1 MFSILIFCI
10 LLHAIGSRA
19 QEFEIIDNFANSIDY
34 NENFN
39 RDRHDKHTKE
49 TEVVMKE
56 DEGELY
62 YSDYAPEAA
71 ALMEVEEME
80 PEEKKGPTLGQV
92 LGALI
97 MRQPDDFKIGMSK
110 LYCDI

>member
-1 MFSILIFCI
+1 
-10 LLHAIGSRA
+10 
-19 QEFEIIDNFANSIDY
+19 
-34 NENFN
+34 
-39 RDRHDKHTKE
+39 
-49 TEVVMKE
+49 MKE
-56 DEGELY
+56 DGGELY

-97 MRQPDDFKIGMSK
+97 MR
-110 LYCDI
+110 

>member
-1 MFSILIFCI
+1 
-10 LLHAIGSRA
+10 
-19 QEFEIIDNFANSIDY
+19 
-34 NENFN
+34 
-39 RDRHDKHTKE
+39 
-49 TEVVMKE
+49 MKE

-97 MRQPDDFKIGMSK
+97 MRQPDDFEIDMSK
-110 LYCDI
+110 LYCDIEQVHLLEVDAIFI